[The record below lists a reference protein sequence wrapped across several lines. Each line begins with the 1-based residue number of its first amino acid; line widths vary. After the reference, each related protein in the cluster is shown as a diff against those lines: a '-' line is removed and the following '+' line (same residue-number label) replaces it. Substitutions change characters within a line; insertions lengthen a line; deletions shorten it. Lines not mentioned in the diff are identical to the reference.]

1 MVEIDK
7 LAKQLKLPFIR
18 SNYKDI
24 LETAKQ
30 KGFTYQTFL
39 EVILESEVKQR
50 DQNGIR
56 LKKQFAKFPYIRP
69 YEDLD
74 LTSYKPQTALQIRE
88 LSDMGFLDK
97 GKNVILIGNPGVG
110 KTHLAIAL
118 GLKACEMNKTV
129 LYITI
134 PYLITELKE
143 SMSKNRLTTFRK
155 QLMSYD
161 LIIED
166 ELGYC
171 SFDKEGSELLFNFF
185 SMRNEFKSTIIT
197 TNLTFKDW
205 PSVFGDNTLSAALI
219 DRLTH
224 RAIILNMSGE
234 SHRHKEALQNMKVA
248 QN

>member
-1 MVEIDK
+1 MEKIERM
-7 LAKQLKLPFIR
+7 AKRLKLPFIR
-18 SNYKDI
+18 THHEELLEVSKAKGWTYKEF
-24 LETAKQ
+24 LET
-30 KGFTYQTFL
+30 L
-39 EVILESEVKQR
+39 LESEVKQR
-50 DQNGIR
+50 DQNGIK
-56 LKKQFAKFPYIRP
+56 LKKQFAKLPYTRTFD
-69 YEDLD
+69 ELS
-74 LTSYKPQTALQIRE
+74 LSSYKPQAAIQIRE
-88 LSDMGFLDK
+88 LSDMSFLDK

-110 KTHLAIAL
+110 KTHLAIGL

-129 LYITI
+129 LYVTI

-143 SMSKNRLTTFRK
+143 NMSKNRLTTFRK

-161 LIIED
+161 LIIAD

-197 TNLTFKDW
+197 TNLTFSDW
-205 PSVFGDNTLSAALI
+205 PSVFGDTTLSAALI

-224 RAIILNMSGE
+224 RAIIINMSGE
-234 SHRHKEALQNMKVA
+234 SHRQKEALENMRVA

>member
-1 MVEIDK
+1 
-7 LAKQLKLPFIR
+7 
-18 SNYKDI
+18 
-24 LETAKQ
+24 
-30 KGFTYQTFL
+30 
-39 EVILESEVKQR
+39 
-50 DQNGIR
+50 
-56 LKKQFAKFPYIRP
+56 
-69 YEDLD
+69 
-74 LTSYKPQTALQIRE
+74 
-88 LSDMGFLDK
+88 
-97 GKNVILIGNPGVG
+97 
-110 KTHLAIAL
+110 
-118 GLKACEMNKTV
+118 MNKTV

-143 SMSKNRLTTFRK
+143 NMSKNRLTSFRK

-161 LIIED
+161 LIIAD